1 MSPSPWGKICSQGTS
16 ALRQG
21 TRCSRWAKL
30 SRSRPVC
37 HRSRAIRSQPSCTP
51 HFWTPTAASVRARC
65 PRDPHRVRHNPATL
79 VGAMLLADRGVRA
92 GFSTQFN
99 LGLDLR
105 PRASKRTVHE
115 ETQDRRARGCRP
127 PTHRPGYTKA
137 DVWRSGAPGDD
148 RVLVNPLVYRPSN
161 SAHRK
166 AAADPRREASPVL
179 RPGGGAAQLASL
191 LDG

>member
-1 MSPSPWGKICSQGTS
+1 MRCGPIIGNEPCSQVTS

-21 TRCSRWAKL
+21 TRCSRWVKL

-37 HRSRAIRSQPSCTP
+37 HRSRAIRSQPSCTA
-51 HFWTPTAASVRARC
+51 FLASHGGERTC
-65 PRDPHRVRHNPATL
+65 QDPEIFTGPDNPATL

-137 DVWRSGAPGDD
+137 DVWRSGATGDD